1 MKVRSLLVG
10 FAAVAATVIS
20 SMSVA
25 HAAPAGSAD
34 GPVTPFIVGG
44 GNATET
50 YSFMASLQTTSGSHF
65 CGGSLIKADWVVTA
79 AHCVVGDSPGSIR
92 VRVGTTDR
100 TAGGTLAG
108 VSRIIIHPSYRST
121 NDIALLQLSTAVP
134 QAPVKISA
142 ASGPVGTATRII
154 GWGQTCP
161 VRGACGS
168 PQTLQQLD
176 TSIVTDRECR
186 RGGIDGATE
195 ICTDNP
201 NNNAG
206 ACYGDSGGPQI
217 KQVNGVWEL
226 IGATSRAGG
235 RTSTCAVDPSI
246 YTDVPAFRSWITSH
260 TGAL

>member
-1 MKVRSLLVG
+1 MKARSLLVG
-10 FAAVAATVIS
+10 FAAAAAMVVSGMGVAQ
-20 SMSVA
+20 
-25 HAAPAGSAD
+25 AAPSD
-34 GPVTPFIVGG
+34 GPVTPYIVGG

-79 AHCVVGDSPGSIR
+79 AHCVYGDSPSSVR

-100 TAGGTLAG
+100 TQGGTVAG
-108 VSRIIIHPSYRST
+108 VSRIIIHPSYRNS
-121 NDIALLQLSTAVP
+121 NDIALLQLSSAVP

-142 ASGPVGTATRII
+142 SSGPVGTATRII

-161 VRGACGS
+161 VRGGCGS
-168 PQTLQQLD
+168 PQILQELD
-176 TSIVTDRECR
+176 TSIVADSECK
-186 RGGIDGATE
+186 GGRIAGATE

-217 KQVNGVWEL
+217 KKVNGVWEL

-246 YTDVPAFRSWITSH
+246 YTDVPAHRSWITSY
-260 TGAL
+260 TGALW

>member
-10 FAAVAATVIS
+10 LGAAITMAVSGMATAQAAS
-20 SMSVA
+20 
-25 HAAPAGSAD
+25 
-34 GPVTPFIVGG
+34 GPTPFIVGG
-44 GNATET
+44 GDATET
-50 YSFMASLQTTSGSHF
+50 YSFMASLQSTTGRHF

-79 AHCVVGDSPGSIR
+79 AHCVAGSTPGSMQ
-92 VRVGTTDR
+92 VRVGTNDR
-100 TAGGTLAG
+100 TAGGSVAG
-108 VSRIIIHPSYRST
+108 VSQIIVHPNYR
-121 NDIALLQLSTAVP
+121 NAYDIALLKLST
-134 QAPVKISA
+134 PVSQTPIKISG
-142 ASGPVGTATRII
+142 ASGPVGTQSRII

-161 VRGACGS
+161 VRGACGA

-176 TSIVTDRECR
+176 TSIVSDRECR
-186 RGGIDGATE
+186 GGRIDGATE

-217 KQVNGVWEL
+217 KKVNGVWEL

-246 YTDVPAFRSWITSH
+246 YTDVPAFSSWITGH